1 MYQYIISCGKRA
13 VHLDALYRKS
23 RGGGKAYMR
32 SLFGQKAIL
41 PDKPMTHLSP
51 ARNLYISDKTYLVYK
66 PVSEAKYFGDRLT
79 YLLQA
84 KKKKIKRVSRI
95 PH

>member
-1 MYQYIISCGKRA
+1 M
-13 VHLDALYRKS
+13 HLDVLYRKRS
-23 RGGGKAYMR
+23 KGGKVYIR
-32 SLFGQKAIL
+32 SVFEHKAIL
-41 PDKPMTHLSP
+41 ADKPMTYLSL

-79 YLLQA
+79 YLQQA